1 MIAIYTEDDSLGYL
15 LNRADLKVKNHFQR
29 LIKSCNV
36 TREQWTILSQLYD
49 ADGISQKK
57 LSEHTLKDQAAVT
70 RMLDTMERKGLVR
83 REVNPTDRRAFSI
96 YLTESGKN
104 LRNKIVP
111 FAEQCLWDATAGMS
125 ETEVCAL
132 KTLLRKVE
140 VNID

>member
-1 MIAIYTEDDSLGYL
+1 MYTEDDSLGYL

-49 ADGISQKK
+49 ADGISQKE
-57 LSEHTLKDQAAVT
+57 LSEHTFKDQAAVT
-70 RMLDTMERKGLVR
+70 RMLDAMERKGLVR
-83 REVNPTDRRAFSI
+83 REVNPADRRAFSI
-96 YLTESGKN
+96 YLTDRGKA

-111 FAEQCLWDATAGMS
+111 FAEQCLWDATAGMA

-140 VNID
+140 ANLD